1 MSHRSKV
8 VWSEGLFLRPQ
19 HFQQHDRYL
28 ERHIQLRSDALRS
41 HGWGFSELRL
51 DRDLLRLGKVAISSA
66 QGVFPDGT
74 PFSMPDDDSL
84 PEPVEVDEKIRDQ
97 VIYLCLPVRQAESQE
112 IDLSGSEDVLARYEC
127 KELEVR
133 DVTSGSSGTAPMQVG
148 GVKARLM
155 LGSEDRSGYACIPL
169 THVVEAKVD
178 KMVVLQDSFIPTV
191 SNIRAAT
198 VLDAFSNE
206 FLGML
211 HQRGEALAGRVATTG
226 RGGAA
231 EIADFLLLQVVNRLQ
246 PMIKHLVA
254 EGHVHPED
262 LYRCCLAAA
271 GELATFTHASKR
283 ASEFP
288 PYKHDDL
295 RASFEP
301 VIAAIRES
309 LSAVLESTATP
320 IPLKPKKYGISVASI
335 GDRNLFT
342 GASFVLAVNADL
354 PAEAL
359 RAQFPSHI
367 KIGSVEKIREL
378 VNLSLPGIQVS
389 ALPVAPRQIP
399 YHSGFA
405 YFQLDRTN
413 ELWGQIAESGGIA
426 IHVAGEFPSLQ
437 MEFWAIKE

>member
-28 ERHIQLRSDALRS
+28 ERFLHVRSAALRA

-51 DRDLLRLGKVAISSA
+51 DRDLLRLGKLAISSA

-74 PFSMPDDDSL
+74 PFSMPDDDDL
-84 PEPVEVDEKIRDQ
+84 PAPIEIDEKIRDQ
-97 VIYLCLPVRQAESQE
+97 IVHLCLPVQQPEAQE
-112 IDLSGSEDVLARYEC
+112 IDLAGSGDILARYDC

-133 DVTSGSSGTAPMQVG
+133 DVTSNSSGTAPMQVG
-148 GVKARLM
+148 GLNTRLM
-155 LGSEDRSGYACIPL
+155 LGSEDLSGYAKIPVA
-169 THVVEAKVD
+169 HVVEAKVD
-178 KMVVLQDSFIPTV
+178 KHVVLQDTFIPSV
-191 SNIRAAT
+191 SNVRAAT
-198 VLDAFSNE
+198 VLDAFTNE
-206 FLGML
+206 FLGLL
-211 HQRGEALAGRVATTG
+211 HQRGEALAARVSATG

-231 EIADFLLLQVVNRLQ
+231 EIADFLLLQVVNRVQ
-246 PMIKHLVA
+246 PLVNHLAA
-254 EGHVHPED
+254 EGRVHPED
-262 LYRCCLAAA
+262 LYRCCLMAA

-283 ASEFP
+283 SAEFP
-288 PYKHDDL
+288 AYMHDDL

-309 LSAVLESTATP
+309 LSAVLETTATP
-320 IPLKPKKYGISVASI
+320 IPLKQKKYGISVATVA
-335 GDRNLFT
+335 DRNLLT
-342 GASFVLAVNADL
+342 SANFVLAVNADV
-354 PAEAL
+354 PTETL
-359 RAQFPSHI
+359 RQQFPAQI

-389 ALPVAPRQIP
+389 PLPVAPRQIP
-399 YHSGFA
+399 FHSGFA

-413 ELWGQIAESGGIA
+413 ELWAQLAASGGIA
-426 IHVAGEFPSLQ
+426 IHVAGEFPALQ